1 MRSGTPAFRKRRRN
15 PHGRSGASRP
25 GGVQGPSRNKGNTN
39 TEEKQP
45 SFRTLR
51 SREAPRPGSPRP
63 APADRTAVCIFR
75 SFFRNSSFF
84 RIFVGE
90 RPVRHGLRIRHA
102 HMRRYLLLLIAL
114 LSLTPAARAGNEPDS
129 LLRTL
134 DRAIAERSL
143 RTARKE
149 ELLRELK
156 QRRDAQESLRDR
168 YRINDEIIDNYTSF
182 VCDSATSYIH
192 DNLRI
197 AETLGDERL
206 RTESRLRLAFV
217 YSLSGLFVQAS
228 DLLRAIDFGAL
239 TADQKLS
246 YCWTR
251 IRYYE
256 NLTRYTGDEALGAD
270 YAAQIRALRDTV
282 MSLLP
287 EDSEMYL
294 KEKAFQLQADG
305 RLEEAEGILTEI
317 YRGQT
322 PDTHSYAM
330 AAMSLAKLYRE
341 AGDRERENRFLKLA
355 ALTDTRLAV
364 KENEALLTLAT
375 NLFEQGDI
383 ERSYNYI
390 SSALSDA
397 NFYNSRVKN
406 SVIARV
412 QPIIE
417 SNYLDRIETQRR
429 NLRRSTILLSV
440 FIALLAGALAVI
452 GIQMR
457 MVSRA
462 RRNLQE
468 MNGQLSELNRSL
480 NEANVVKEK
489 YIGYF
494 MNRCALYINKL
505 CAYRKDVSHKL
516 RSGQIDRL
524 KIPPKE
530 QDREFDELYAEFDE
544 AFLKLYPSFVEEFN
558 ELLRPEARYET
569 TEGRLN
575 TELRI
580 FALMR
585 LGLTNVNQIAE
596 FLRCSLQTVYNYKS
610 KIKSKAQPGI
620 EHFEEEVRKL
630 GQNTFASDS
639 M

>member
-1 MRSGTPAFRKRRRN
+1 
-15 PHGRSGASRP
+15 
-25 GGVQGPSRNKGNTN
+25 
-39 TEEKQP
+39 
-45 SFRTLR
+45 
-51 SREAPRPGSPRP
+51 
-63 APADRTAVCIFR
+63 
-75 SFFRNSSFF
+75 
-84 RIFVGE
+84 
-90 RPVRHGLRIRHA
+90 
-102 HMRRYLLLLIAL
+102 MRRYLLLLIAL

-489 YIGYF
+489 YS
-494 MNRCALYINKL
+494 AT
-505 CAYRKDVSHKL
+505 S
-516 RSGQIDRL
+516 
-524 KIPPKE
+524 
-530 QDREFDELYAEFDE
+530 
-544 AFLKLYPSFVEEFN
+544 
-558 ELLRPEARYET
+558 
-569 TEGRLN
+569 
-575 TELRI
+575 
-580 FALMR
+580 
-585 LGLTNVNQIAE
+585 
-596 FLRCSLQTVYNYKS
+596 
-610 KIKSKAQPGI
+610 
-620 EHFEEEVRKL
+620 
-630 GQNTFASDS
+630 
-639 M
+639 

>member
-1 MRSGTPAFRKRRRN
+1 
-15 PHGRSGASRP
+15 
-25 GGVQGPSRNKGNTN
+25 
-39 TEEKQP
+39 
-45 SFRTLR
+45 
-51 SREAPRPGSPRP
+51 
-63 APADRTAVCIFR
+63 
-75 SFFRNSSFF
+75 
-84 RIFVGE
+84 
-90 RPVRHGLRIRHA
+90 
-102 HMRRYLLLLIAL
+102 
-114 LSLTPAARAGNEPDS
+114 
-129 LLRTL
+129 
-134 DRAIAERSL
+134 
-143 RTARKE
+143 
-149 ELLRELK
+149 
-156 QRRDAQESLRDR
+156 
-168 YRINDEIIDNYTSF
+168 
-182 VCDSATSYIH
+182 
-192 DNLRI
+192 
-197 AETLGDERL
+197 
-206 RTESRLRLAFV
+206 
-217 YSLSGLFVQAS
+217 
-228 DLLRAIDFGAL
+228 
-239 TADQKLS
+239 
-246 YCWTR
+246 
-251 IRYYE
+251 
-256 NLTRYTGDEALGAD
+256 
-270 YAAQIRALRDTV
+270 

-468 MNGQLSELNRSL
+468 MNGQLSEPEPEPQRGERRQGEIHRLLHEPVRPL
-480 NEANVVKEK
+480 
-489 YIGYF
+489 YQQ
-494 MNRCALYINKL
+494 ALRL
-505 CAYRKDVSHKL
+505 PQGRQPQA

-575 TELRI
+575 TEPAHLRPHAARTDEREPDRGI
-580 FALMR
+580 PAL
-585 LGLTNVNQIAE
+585 LAPDGLQLQEQNQEQGAARHRAFRGRGAETGSEHLCERFNVIYQN
-596 FLRCSLQTVYNYKS
+596 
-610 KIKSKAQPGI
+610 GG
-620 EHFEEEVRKL
+620 VRKR
-630 GQNTFASDS
+630 QYAVK
-639 M
+639 